1 MPGNISQEVI
11 GNIWCDSSAS
21 TISVPLLWVC
31 VCVCVC
37 WVCVFYTSYPPEE
50 SPKEL
55 STNAKPQ
62 LNLIKLLIW
71 ADLLPTVLTSFLLF
85 INQFEK
91 HYLASKILQSVQC
104 AHGFFMHVS
113 FLFLRINS
121 CFFLLIVKWL
131 CFGGHNLG
139 KKTVTLNERLFLP
152 WKGQVI

>member
-1 MPGNISQEVI
+1 MWFICFYHFCAFAVS
-11 GNIWCDSSAS
+11 
-21 TISVPLLWVC
+21 VC